1 VYVIDTGINR
11 NHVEFGGRA
20 YHGYSSFNDGY
31 GSWDPHGH
39 GTHVAGTIGS
49 AAYGV
54 AKNASIY
61 SVRVLDQYGFG
72 STSTVLDGINWV
84 INNHVS
90 PSVANMSIGGG
101 ADLML
106 DTAVNNLINAGVTV
120 VVAAGNKGGDAC
132 NYSPARVENAIT
144 VGNTMLDDS
153 RNSSSNYGICL
164 DIFAPGTS
172 ILSTYNSS
180 NTATA
185 TMSGTSMASPHVA
198 GAVAL
203 YLSES
208 PTATPAIIRNTLVG
222 NASVDKV
229 NNPGTGS
236 PNRLL
241 YTNFLIGVKDTT
253 PEPLAPSGT
262 ISDTTPT
269 FSWSTVSGVSLYH
282 FEVYQGT
289 TLIYSKYVGGGQT
302 SYTPSTTLPA
312 DTLNWR
318 VRAFDGS
325 AWSSFSSEQV
335 FTITHP
341 VPTPWSP
348 TGVIIDFQ
356 PTFRWSKIENSA
368 YYHIEVYEDTDLIFS
383 KYQNGR
389 YNYLTSTV
397 ALPYGDLKWRVRVNY
412 SGEWGPFSDY
422 KDFYYQHPGFY
433 SNFNSGSFGW
443 EVVSGEW
450 LITQNNYYTAFA
462 PEYQWASISR

>member
-269 FSWSTVSGVSLYH
+269 FSWGAVSGVNVYH
-282 FEVYQGT
+282 FEVYQGSTCQAPKFCT
-289 TLIYSKYVGGGQT
+289 THKW
-302 SYTPSTTLPA
+302 TLSRLLA
-312 DTLNWR
+312 
-318 VRAFDGS
+318 
-325 AWSSFSSEQV
+325 
-335 FTITHP
+335 
-341 VPTPWSP
+341 
-348 TGVIIDFQ
+348 
-356 PTFRWSKIENSA
+356 NS
-368 YYHIEVYEDTDLIFS
+368 
-383 KYQNGR
+383 
-389 YNYLTSTV
+389 
-397 ALPYGDLKWRVRVNY
+397 
-412 SGEWGPFSDY
+412 
-422 KDFYYQHPGFY
+422 
-433 SNFNSGSFGW
+433 
-443 EVVSGEW
+443 
-450 LITQNNYYTAFA
+450 
-462 PEYQWASISR
+462 